1 MDRGKGR
8 QPNPVGIEASLVYHS
23 GMRNALDLE
32 TVRLSDDGRS
42 VIILDQTLLPGKAE
56 YRELR
61 TPEEIWTAIKNL
73 QVRGAP
79 AIGVAAACGIAA
91 VMQQENGSFEE
102 ASRRFS
108 AVKAYLETARP
119 TAYNLFWALDR
130 MEKVLKGQTDT
141 EGLKKALIR
150 EAEAIRS
157 EDIAISRSI
166 GELGFSLLRHGDG
179 ILTHCNAGSLAT
191 AKYGTALA
199 PVYIALEHGWNDIR
213 VYCDETRP
221 LLQGARLTAFEMQS
235 AGIDT
240 TLICDSMASYV
251 MKKGLVDIVIV
262 GCDRVAA
269 NGDAANKIG
278 TSGVA
283 VLAHH
288 YGIPFFVAAPSSTI
302 DMSISS
308 GAEIPVEERSPEEVT
323 EMWYSHRMAP
333 EGVKVLNPAFD
344 VTDSSL
350 ITGII
355 TERGIAYPPFGEA
368 FMEMLS
374 GGM

>member
-8 QPNPVGIEASLVYHS
+8 QPNPVGREASLVYHS

-32 TVRLSDDGRS
+32 TVRLSDDGRA

-61 TPEEIWTAIKNL
+61 TPEEIWTAIKTL

-79 AIGVAAACGIAA
+79 AIGIAAACGIAA
-91 VMQQENGSFEE
+91 VMQQESGSFEE
-102 ASRRFS
+102 ACRRFS
-108 AVKAYLETARP
+108 AVKAYLETSRP
-119 TAYNLFWALDR
+119 TAFNLFWALDR
-130 MEKVLKGQTDT
+130 MEKVLEGQTDT

-150 EAEAIRS
+150 EAEAIRD

-166 GELGFSLLRHGDG
+166 GELGFSLLKHGDG
-179 ILTHCNAGSLAT
+179 ILTHCNAGTLAT

-199 PVYIALEHGWNDIR
+199 PVYIALEHGWDDLR

-235 AGIDT
+235 AGVDT

-251 MKKGLVDIVIV
+251 MQKGLVDIVIV

-278 TSGVA
+278 TSAVA

-302 DMSISS
+302 DMSIPS
-308 GAEIPVEERSPEEVT
+308 GAEITVEERSSEEVT

-333 EGVKVLNPAFD
+333 DGVKVLNPAFD

-374 GGM
+374 GGQ

>member
-1 MDRGKGR
+1 M
-8 QPNPVGIEASLVYHS
+8 P
-23 GMRNALDLE
+23 
-32 TVRLSDDGRS
+32 
-42 VIILDQTLLPGKAE
+42 
-56 YRELR
+56 LR
-61 TPEEIWTAIKNL
+61 TY
-73 QVRGAP
+73 
-79 AIGVAAACGIAA
+79 
-91 VMQQENGSFEE
+91 S
-102 ASRRFS
+102 S
-108 AVKAYLETARP
+108 
-119 TAYNLFWALDR
+119 
-130 MEKVLKGQTDT
+130 
-141 EGLKKALIR
+141 
-150 EAEAIRS
+150 
-157 EDIAISRSI
+157 IS
-166 GELGFSLLRHGDG
+166 
-179 ILTHCNAGSLAT
+179 
-191 AKYGTALA
+191 
-199 PVYIALEHGWNDIR
+199 
-213 VYCDETRP
+213 
-221 LLQGARLTAFEMQS
+221 
-235 AGIDT
+235 
-240 TLICDSMASYV
+240 SYV

-302 DMSISS
+302 DMSIPS
-308 GAEIPVEERSPEEVT
+308 GAEIPVEERAPEEVT